1 LIAIGLLS
9 NDQEEKQSSFTLLAC
24 ALSVLIISSYNNRFD
39 IAGVNSIV
47 IAVCILCALTSVY
60 LWRSNFNARL
70 DSGANLLAGLCLL
83 LALYFYVRTIR
94 EIIFEITGTYPM
106 TLDRQSPVGHFS
118 ERYNRDANYWDVIW
132 TLWNL
137 ALMSFSVI
145 LPFLV

>member
-1 LIAIGLLS
+1 LIAIGILS

-39 IAGVNSIV
+39 IAGVNRIV

-70 DSGANLLAGLCLL
+70 DSGANLLAGLCLP

-94 EIIFEITGTYPM
+94 EIIFEITGTYPL

-118 ERYNRDANYWDVIW
+118 ERYNREANYWDVIW